1 MFIVLFNIIPFAA
14 SAEEDNHYYSF
25 SQFRSFWGYSDSNYE
40 FIFKYSIYDSD
51 WDRYFYDT
59 CGFSLSNNDFSNY
72 VSECTMTNGLFTII
86 FNTSQ
91 QFHISEKSG
100 SGYDDVPNNNSWY
113 YTVQKL
119 EFDTTNNILYLYD
132 SNNNIINQDYAHHLN
147 NDFHIV
153 EYTCNIDE
161 FALED
166 EYDVRVNFTP
176 TLSGNVDREVTVN
189 GSKSMLS
196 SLTMTVENHC
206 SFDIQYDMR
215 IYKKFQQT
223 HRSYDALTAD
233 DTFFDDD
240 PIFMYY
246 KNQWVYCTNYD
257 DMNSF
262 LNDDPVKE
270 NKPSYWHYLSSGATD
285 TVTIEFS
292 QLNFLEGEEYTVTL
306 RAIKN
311 NYGIS
316 SEQIVYLA
324 SSDPALSELY
334 QLQGDDIQTVY
345 TSDFVMINYNDV
357 KYDPNNNN
365 NGVLAYNGRNGQ
377 AARNNYQYSR
387 NAREESNGTIDYS
400 SRNLYT
406 NQNSWLNQ
414 QRNTVIQNHS
424 SYKCGSIPASLSNH
438 FNSFLTFIT
447 SVFSKLPLDIQH
459 IYIYGF
465 VSIVV
470 LGIIL
475 KVIK

>member
-1 MFIVLFNIIPFAA
+1 MSVFISMLILCNKPLQVKAVYNNRPTTKQEFN
-14 SAEEDNHYYSF
+14 
-25 SQFRSFWGYSDSNYE
+25 
-40 FIFKYSIYDSD
+40 YDSFIRNTD
-51 WDRYFYDT
+51 KYIYMNFDNNDNNDSCACLIRIPVNV
-59 CGFSLSNNDFSNY
+59 LSNSDY
-72 VSECTMTNGLFTII
+72 VTL
-86 FNTSQ
+86 
-91 QFHISEKSG
+91 
-100 SGYDDVPNNNSWY
+100 D
-113 YTVQKL
+113 
-119 EFDTTNNILYLYD
+119 NNILIIDCPSNMFAMCISTQYVNKSEYNLSYLKV
-132 SNNNIINQDYAHHLN
+132 
-147 NDFHIV
+147 DFNTNIV
-153 EYTCNIDE
+153 EFKFYNNGQLTTPSAVYNSPYYGMNTYNFYNFDSDCDFNIT
-161 FALED
+161 D
-166 EYDVRVNFTP
+166 EYNVIVNFNP

-196 SLTMTVENHC
+196 SLVMTVENNC

-215 IYKKFQQT
+215 IFKKFQQT

-262 LNDDPVKE
+262 LNDDTVKE
-270 NKPSYWHYLSSGATD
+270 NKPSYWHFLSSGATD
-285 TVTIEFS
+285 TVTIDFS
-292 QLNFLEGEEYTVTL
+292 QLNFLEGEEYTVTV
-306 RAIKN
+306 RAIRN
-311 NYGIS
+311 NYGLS
-316 SEQIVYLA
+316 SEQIVYFA
-324 SSDPALSELY
+324 SSDPAISDLY

-424 SYKCGSIPASLSNH
+424 SYKSGSIPASLSNH

-447 SVFSKLPLDIQH
+447 SIFSKLPLDIQH